1 MPDDIYGI
9 SPILK
14 KEPRDTNNK
23 DIPIKDFSEAQLTR
37 FDILSADEV
46 FLVGTNIEI
55 RIISQIDNIKFNSVI
70 VKKIIS
76 HFDNFVRS

>member
-23 DIPIKDFSEAQLTR
+23 DIPMPDQ
-37 FDILSADEV
+37 
-46 FLVGTNIEI
+46 
-55 RIISQIDNIKFNSVI
+55 
-70 VKKIIS
+70 KIN
-76 HFDNFVRS
+76 DY